1 MSSTKTLP
9 YKLRSSQPA
18 MMEGK
23 PGQTAISPDE
33 DKDLKSLIIS
43 LKTDLTK
50 DIAIVKQQSDT
61 ILNDLKSALND
72 IKVLSKEN
80 DDLKIE
86 NQRLKNNLCIV
97 NSELKQQADKLTQL
111 ELYTRRENLVFYGIR
126 QDQEENCEKKVKGV
140 LNNIMKLGDVD
151 SIKFDRCHRLPGPKP
166 QPIITRFNWYQDRE
180 RVWSAK
186 SNLKATAISI
196 SEDFPAVVA
205 ENRRSLYPIMMQARK
220 LNHFAVLQADKL
232 KIDNNI
238 YSTENLHT
246 LPSELNPA
254 KLATVE
260 HGEVTAF
267 YGSHSPLS
275 NFYQCDI
282 VIDGKK
288 YMSVEHY
295 FQSQKC
301 YFAEDQNAIKRMSG
315 AKSSLQCKQIGD
327 SVIVNSD
334 EWLAEAKREMY
345 KGMKAKFHQNEY
357 ARNFLQATG
366 KNHLAEATANKVWG
380 TGLKLND
387 PNNSMRNKWTG
398 QNVTGEILTK
408 LRDELFNM

>member
-126 QDQEENCEKKVKGV
+126 QDQEEN
-140 LNNIMKLGDVD
+140 
-151 SIKFDRCHRLPGPKP
+151 
-166 QPIITRFNWYQDRE
+166 
-180 RVWSAK
+180 
-186 SNLKATAISI
+186 
-196 SEDFPAVVA
+196 
-205 ENRRSLYPIMMQARK
+205 
-220 LNHFAVLQADKL
+220 
-232 KIDNNI
+232 
-238 YSTENLHT
+238 
-246 LPSELNPA
+246 
-254 KLATVE
+254 
-260 HGEVTAF
+260 
-267 YGSHSPLS
+267 
-275 NFYQCDI
+275 
-282 VIDGKK
+282 
-288 YMSVEHY
+288 
-295 FQSQKC
+295 
-301 YFAEDQNAIKRMSG
+301 
-315 AKSSLQCKQIGD
+315 
-327 SVIVNSD
+327 
-334 EWLAEAKREMY
+334 
-345 KGMKAKFHQNEY
+345 
-357 ARNFLQATG
+357 
-366 KNHLAEATANKVWG
+366 
-380 TGLKLND
+380 
-387 PNNSMRNKWTG
+387 
-398 QNVTGEILTK
+398 
-408 LRDELFNM
+408 